1 MLPSGW
7 GNDPL
12 GMSTAT
18 PPGTS
23 DLPPL
28 DPDALARLRRF
39 GGAKL
44 LNEMIVLY
52 VQTAAGRLAAAEAG
66 LSAGNASATAN
77 ALHSLKSSSAQL
89 GAARLSELCEQGET
103 IAIGGTLSG
112 VAAIL
117 EASREELGRVE
128 CWLESVRRGPLP

>member
-1 MLPSGW
+1 
-7 GNDPL
+7 
-12 GMSTAT
+12 
-18 PPGTS
+18 
-23 DLPPL
+23 
-28 DPDALARLRRF
+28 
-39 GGAKL
+39 
-44 LNEMIVLY
+44 